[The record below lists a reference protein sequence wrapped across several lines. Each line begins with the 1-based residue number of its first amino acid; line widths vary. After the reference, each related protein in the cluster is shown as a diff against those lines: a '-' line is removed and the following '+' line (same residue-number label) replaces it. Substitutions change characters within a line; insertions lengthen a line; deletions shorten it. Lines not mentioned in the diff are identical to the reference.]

1 VQKVLLLFSFLV
13 LFFLNSCKQESTP
26 KHAEGFPF
34 HYLLNTQEFMLG
46 ELKKYGQEKN
56 QFIEVAKINKQDDST
71 YLKGT
76 QVDWQHY
83 VQPFLKI
90 NLHSEKYDSVYH
102 MAQDINTSTNEV
114 TITYLPVY
122 AHLPVKKIV
131 IIMNINSGVIKSV
144 YAETTY
150 NATTSSTKQKILY
163 QSGRLI
169 QIIEDKDSWWSSA
182 KTSIKTIYFP
192 EREAEVPMADFE

>member
-1 VQKVLLLFSFLV
+1 
-13 LFFLNSCKQESTP
+13 
-26 KHAEGFPF
+26 
-34 HYLLNTQEFMLG
+34 MLG

-56 QFIEVAKINKQDDST
+56 QFIEVAKTNKQDDST

-76 QVDWQHY
+76 QVDWQFY

-90 NLHSEKYDSVYH
+90 NLHNEKYDSVYH
-102 MAQDINTSTNEV
+102 MAQDINTNTNEV

-122 AHLPVKKIV
+122 AHLPVKKII
-131 IIMNINSGVIKSV
+131 IIMNINSGVVKSV

-169 QIIEDKDSWWSSA
+169 QIIEDKDSWWSAA
-182 KTSIKTIYFP
+182 KTTIKTIYFP
-192 EREAEVPMADFE
+192 EREAAVPEAEIE